1 MYEVA
6 MPDVSSTT
14 TLSSYFTNLVN
25 SLMTIE
31 RQPLTR
37 LTQQRDALNV
47 QRGVYLDLRSQLS
60 DLKQQVQALRSAS
73 PFFALES
80 GRTATVTEPSVS
92 GATVVNA
99 SAGAVAVVG
108 DYRIQVTQLARAEQ
122 WVSAEQAAVDRPLGK
137 RGVFYLGGT
146 GASAAAVSNSSPIV
160 ASVSVGSVDSGL
172 RELGSGSQAE
182 GTAYVLEVRQ
192 GDSGYEFRLRAA
204 DGGVVAIYDK
214 VKTDGSLTSDWQAVS
229 PGEVYDTHRGLVITF
244 GDSLEAGTVAIDY
257 QAAGVAVNVVE
268 SDTLADVVN
277 KINAAVQ
284 PEGRDVVASM
294 VGARLVLT
302 ARQTGVVHR
311 MLYQYV
317 AEAGGDWGEATP
329 PEPGAWQA
337 RDAQFTVNG
346 ISFTRAQNTNLTD
359 VIYGVVLN
367 LAADAEGKSATLR
380 VTADFSRA
388 RSAVEAFASKFNA
401 VLAYLEDKM
410 TITKQGDTYTRGAL
424 ANDTVFSELRF
435 RLLSAVMQRYEGTG
449 LYKSLSEVGLTLNES
464 LRLSLTDAARFES
477 ALRENPQAVVAIF
490 DAVMNAVDGELERF
504 IGGSGYLTQSVG
516 LLDRQMSDLG
526 SDITRFQSYL
536 ADREAMLTQQ
546 YAQIQA
552 QLISLSYAQQTW
564 ASIYGS
570 VNRLF

>member
-1 MYEVA
+1 MV
-6 MPDVSSTT
+6 DVSSTT
-14 TLSSYFTNLVN
+14 TLSSYFTNLVSN
-25 SLMTIE
+25 LMAIE

-37 LTQQRDALNV
+37 MTQQRDALNV

-60 DLKQQVQALRSAS
+60 DLKQQVQALRSSS
-73 PFFALES
+73 PFFTLKS
-80 GRTATVTEPSVS
+80 GRSVTVTEPSVN
-92 GATVVNA
+92 GATVVSA
-99 SAGAVAVVG
+99 SASASAVVG
-108 DYRIQVTQLARAEQ
+108 DYRIQVSQLARAEQ
-122 WVSAEQAAVDRPLGK
+122 WVSAEQAATDRPLGK

-146 GASAAAVSNSSPIV
+146 GVAAASLPSSSPIV
-160 ASVSVGSVDSGL
+160 ASVNVGGVGSGL

-192 GDSGYEFRLRAA
+192 GDSGFEFRLRAA

-214 VKTDGSLTSDWQAVS
+214 AKADGSLTSDWQVLS

-244 GDSLEAGTVAIDY
+244 GESPEAGTVAIDY

-268 SDTLADVVN
+268 SDTLEDVVN
-277 KINAAVQ
+277 KINAVIQ

-294 VGARLVLT
+294 VGTHLVLT

-317 AEAGGDWGEATP
+317 AEVGGDWGETVP
-329 PEPGAWQA
+329 PEPEAWQA
-337 RDAQFTVNG
+337 RDVQFTVNG
-346 ISFTRAQNTNLTD
+346 ISFTRARNSNLTD
-359 VIYGVVLN
+359 VIYGVSLQ

-380 VTADFSRA
+380 VTADFGQA

-401 VLAYLEDKM
+401 VMAYLEDKM
-410 TITKQGDTYTRGAL
+410 AITKQGDTYTRGAL

-435 RLLSAVMQRYEGTG
+435 RLLSAVMQHYEGTG
-449 LYKSLSEVGLTLNES
+449 LYNSLSEVGLTLNES
-464 LRLSLTDAARFES
+464 LRLSLTDVARFES
-477 ALRENPQAVVAIF
+477 ALRENPQAVEAIF
-490 DAVMNAVDGELERF
+490 DAVMNVVDNELEQF

-516 LLDRQMSDLG
+516 LLDRQMTDLG
-526 SDITRFQSYL
+526 SDIARFQSYL
-536 ADREAMLTQQ
+536 SDREAMLTQQ

>member
-1 MYEVA
+1 MV
-6 MPDVSSTT
+6 DVSSTT
-14 TLSSYFTNLVN
+14 TLSSYFTNLVSN
-25 SLMTIE
+25 LMAIE

-37 LTQQRDALNV
+37 MTQQRDALNV

-60 DLKQQVQALRSAS
+60 DLKQQVQALRSSS
-73 PFFALES
+73 PFFTLKS
-80 GRTATVTEPSVS
+80 GRSVTVTEPSVN
-92 GATVVNA
+92 GATVLSA
-99 SAGAVAVVG
+99 SASASAVVG
-108 DYRIQVTQLARAEQ
+108 DYRIQVSQLARAEQ
-122 WVSAEQAAVDRPLGK
+122 WVSAEQAATDRPLGK
-137 RGVFYLGGT
+137 RGVFYRGGT
-146 GASAAAVSNSSPIV
+146 GVAAASLPSSSPIV
-160 ASVSVGSVDSGL
+160 ASVNVGGVGSGL

-192 GDSGYEFRLRAA
+192 GDSGFEFRLRAA

-214 VKTDGSLTSDWQAVS
+214 AKADGSLTSDWQVLS

-244 GDSLEAGTVAIDY
+244 GESPEAGTVAIDY

-268 SDTLADVVN
+268 SDTLEDVVN
-277 KINAAVQ
+277 KINAVIQ

-294 VGARLVLT
+294 VGTHLVLT

-317 AEAGGDWGEATP
+317 AEVGGDWGETVP
-329 PEPGAWQA
+329 PEPEAWQA

-346 ISFTRAQNTNLTD
+346 IPFTRARNTNLTD
-359 VIYGVVLN
+359 VIYGVSLQ

-380 VTADFSRA
+380 VTADFGQA

-401 VLAYLEDKM
+401 VMAYLEDKM
-410 TITKQGDTYTRGAL
+410 AITKQGDTYTRGAL

-449 LYKSLSEVGLTLNES
+449 LYNSLSEVGLTLNES
-464 LRLSLTDAARFES
+464 LRLSLTDVARFES
-477 ALRENPQAVVAIF
+477 ALRENPQAVEAIF
-490 DAVMNAVDGELERF
+490 DAVMNVVDNELERF

-516 LLDRQMSDLG
+516 LLDRQMTDLG
-526 SDITRFQSYL
+526 SDIARFQSYL
-536 ADREAMLTQQ
+536 SDREAMLTQQ

>member
-1 MYEVA
+1 MV
-6 MPDVSSTT
+6 DVSSTT
-14 TLSSYFTNLVN
+14 TLSSYFTNLVSN
-25 SLMTIE
+25 LMAIE

-37 LTQQRDALNV
+37 MTQQRDALNV

-60 DLKQQVQALRSAS
+60 DLKQQVQALRSSS
-73 PFFALES
+73 PFFTLKS
-80 GRTATVTEPSVS
+80 GRSVTVTEPSVN
-92 GATVVNA
+92 GATVVSA
-99 SAGAVAVVG
+99 SASASAVVG
-108 DYRIQVTQLARAEQ
+108 DYRIQVSQLARAEQ
-122 WVSAEQAAVDRPLGK
+122 WVSAEQAATDRPLGK
-137 RGVFYLGGT
+137 RGMFYLGGT
-146 GASAAAVSNSSPIV
+146 GVAAASLPSSNPIV
-160 ASVSVGSVDSGL
+160 ASVNVGGVGSGL

-192 GDSGYEFRLRAA
+192 GDSGFEFRLRAA

-214 VKTDGSLTSDWQAVS
+214 AKADGSLTSDWQVLS

-244 GDSLEAGTVAIDY
+244 GDSPEAGTVAIDY

-268 SDTLADVVN
+268 SDTLVDVVN
-277 KINAAVQ
+277 KINAAIQ

-294 VGARLVLT
+294 VGTHLVLT

-317 AEAGGDWGEATP
+317 AEVGGDWGETVP
-329 PEPGAWQA
+329 PEPEAWQA

-346 ISFTRAQNTNLTD
+346 ISFTRARNTNLMD
-359 VIYGVVLN
+359 VIYGVSLQ

-380 VTADFSRA
+380 VTADLGQA

-401 VLAYLEDKM
+401 VMAYLEDKM
-410 TITKQGDTYTRGAL
+410 AITKQGDTYTRGAL

-449 LYKSLSEVGLTLNES
+449 LYNSLSEVGLTLNES
-464 LRLSLTDAARFES
+464 LRLSLTDVARFES
-477 ALRENPQAVVAIF
+477 ALRENPLAVEAIF
-490 DAVMNAVDGELERF
+490 DAVMNVVDSELERF

-516 LLDRQMSDLG
+516 LLDRQMTDLG
-526 SDITRFQSYL
+526 SDIARFQSYL
-536 ADREAMLTQQ
+536 SDREAMLTQQ

>member
-1 MYEVA
+1 MV
-6 MPDVSSTT
+6 DVSSTT
-14 TLSSYFTNLVN
+14 TLSSYFTNLVSN
-25 SLMTIE
+25 LMAIE

-37 LTQQRDALNV
+37 MTQQRDALNV

-60 DLKQQVQALRSAS
+60 DLKQQVQALRSSS
-73 PFFALES
+73 PFFTLKS
-80 GRTATVTEPSVS
+80 GRSVTVTEPSVN
-92 GATVVNA
+92 GATVLSA
-99 SAGAVAVVG
+99 SASASAVVG
-108 DYRIQVTQLARAEQ
+108 DYRIQVSQLARAEQ
-122 WVSAEQAAVDRPLGK
+122 WVSAEQVATDRPLGK

-146 GASAAAVSNSSPIV
+146 GVAAASLPSSSPIV
-160 ASVSVGSVDSGL
+160 ASVNVGGVGSGL

-192 GDSGYEFRLRAA
+192 GDSGFEFRLRAA

-214 VKTDGSLTSDWQAVS
+214 AKADGSLTSDWQALS

-244 GDSLEAGTVAIDY
+244 GDSPEAGTVAINY

-268 SDTLADVVN
+268 SDTLEDVVN
-277 KINAAVQ
+277 KINAVIQ

-294 VGARLVLT
+294 VGTHLVLT

-317 AEAGGDWGEATP
+317 AEVGGDWGETVP
-329 PEPGAWQA
+329 PEPEAWQA

-346 ISFTRAQNTNLTD
+346 ISFTRARNSNLTD
-359 VIYGVVLN
+359 VIYGVSLQ

-380 VTADFSRA
+380 VTADFGQA

-401 VLAYLEDKM
+401 VMAYLEDKM
-410 TITKQGDTYTRGAL
+410 AITKQGDTYTRGAL

-449 LYKSLSEVGLTLNES
+449 LYNSLSEVGLTLNES
-464 LRLSLTDAARFES
+464 LRLSLTDVARFES
-477 ALRENPQAVVAIF
+477 ALRENPQAVEAIF
-490 DAVMNAVDGELERF
+490 DAVMNVVDNELERF

-516 LLDRQMSDLG
+516 LLDRQMTDLG
-526 SDITRFQSYL
+526 SDIARFQSYL
-536 ADREAMLTQQ
+536 SDREAMLTQQ

>member
-1 MYEVA
+1 

-37 LTQQRDALNV
+37 LTQQRDALSV

-60 DLKQQVQALRSAS
+60 DLKQQVQALRSTS

-80 GRTATVTEPSVS
+80 GRSVSVTEPSVG
-92 GATVVNA
+92 GATVVGA
-99 SAGAVAVVG
+99 SAGATAVVG
-108 DYRIQVTQLARAEQ
+108 DYRILVNQLARAEQ

-146 GASAAAVSNSSPIV
+146 GVAAAALPSSSPIV

-204 DGGVVAIYDK
+204 DGGVVSIYDK
-214 VKTDGSLTSDWQAVS
+214 AKADGSLTSDWQALS

-244 GDSLEAGTVAIDY
+244 GESLEAGTVAIDY

-268 SDTLADVVN
+268 RDTLADVVN

-294 VGARLVLT
+294 VGAHLVLT

-367 LAADAEGKSATLR
+367 LAADAEGKSATLK
-380 VTADFSRA
+380 VTEDFSRA

-490 DAVMNAVDGELERF
+490 DAVMNVVDGELERF

>member
-1 MYEVA
+1 MV
-6 MPDVSSTT
+6 DVSSTT
-14 TLSSYFTNLVN
+14 TLSSYFTNLVSN
-25 SLMTIE
+25 LMAIE

-37 LTQQRDALNV
+37 MTQQRDALNV

-60 DLKQQVQALRSAS
+60 DLKQQVQALRSSS
-73 PFFALES
+73 PFFTLKS
-80 GRTATVTEPSVS
+80 GRSVTVTEPSVN
-92 GATVVNA
+92 GATVVSA
-99 SAGAVAVVG
+99 SASASAVVG
-108 DYRIQVTQLARAEQ
+108 DYRIQVSQLARAEQ
-122 WVSAEQAAVDRPLGK
+122 WVSAEQVATDRPLGK

-146 GASAAAVSNSSPIV
+146 GVAAASLPSSSPIV
-160 ASVSVGSVDSGL
+160 ASVNVGGVGSGL

-192 GDSGYEFRLRAA
+192 GDSGFEFRLRAA

-214 VKTDGSLTSDWQAVS
+214 AKADGSLTSDWQVLS

-244 GDSLEAGTVAIDY
+244 GESPEAGTAAIDY
-257 QAAGVAVNVVE
+257 QAAGVTVNVVE
-268 SDTLADVVN
+268 SDTLEDVVN
-277 KINAAVQ
+277 KINAVIQ

-294 VGARLVLT
+294 VGTHLVLT

-317 AEAGGDWGEATP
+317 AEVGGDWGETVP
-329 PEPGAWQA
+329 PEPEAWQA

-346 ISFTRAQNTNLTD
+346 IPFTRARNTNLTD
-359 VIYGVVLN
+359 VIYGVSLQ

-380 VTADFSRA
+380 VTADFGQA

-401 VLAYLEDKM
+401 VMAYLEDKM
-410 TITKQGDTYTRGAL
+410 AITKQGDTYTRGAL

-449 LYKSLSEVGLTLNES
+449 LYNSLSEVGLTLNES
-464 LRLSLTDAARFES
+464 LRLSLTDVARFES
-477 ALRENPQAVVAIF
+477 ALRENPQAVEAIF
-490 DAVMNAVDGELERF
+490 DAVMNVVDNELERF

-516 LLDRQMSDLG
+516 LLDRQMTDLG
-526 SDITRFQSYL
+526 SDIARFQSYL
-536 ADREAMLTQQ
+536 SDREAMLTQQ